1 MPTQELTIA
10 SSPSA
15 GTADRFREEDDAVPA
30 EPTEDATPTDDSPSE
45 PVGAGWWSRPGGG
58 REVLTVAAPLVVSS
72 LSWTVMTFVDRMLL
86 NHWSGAAMSA
96 AFVASTAWFAA
107 LCLPLGI
114 CSYTNTFVAQYHGSD
129 QPRRIGPSVW
139 QGVWIALGAS
149 PFILIAIPWGDA
161 LFRAAGHDPAAVAL
175 EGEYFSILCWGAP
188 AMLLAQSLSA
198 FWSGRGKTVVVMTVD
213 ALFAGLNLLLDWW
226 WIFGLSVTLGG
237 EEIEL
242 LPAAGI
248 AGAGWATVVSLWLK
262 AVVYLVMMVSG
273 KSYRTEF
280 AAADCGVDRPLLAR
294 MLSFGGPSGVQLLL
308 DVLGFTVFI
317 LLVAQLGPVENEAT
331 SMTFSIGSLAFMP
344 VVGVGMAASILVG
357 QHLGEDN
364 DDAAAQATWTSL
376 HVAWGYM
383 AVVSA
388 LLVFAP
394 GLFLSGF
401 FVGEAVE
408 GDASQ
413 RVAVAAV
420 AAVLMRFVA
429 AYNFLDAALIVF
441 VSALKGAGDT
451 RFILVASLVMA
462 SLLALL
468 TWLAVEVL
476 DAGLYSC
483 WALVSGW
490 IMGLGVIFLLRFL
503 QGAWRT
509 MRVIEPV

>member
-1 MPTQELTIA
+1 MPTQEQVTDR
-10 SSPSA
+10 PSA
-15 GTADRFREEDDAVPA
+15 LAADRFREEDDAVPA
-30 EPTEDATPTDDSPSE
+30 EPTDDANGDPARP
-45 PVGAGWWSRPGGG
+45 GWWSRAGGG

-149 PFILIAIPWGDA
+149 PFILMAIPWGDA
-161 LFRAAGHDPAAVAL
+161 MFRAAGHTAADVAL

-188 AMLLAQSLSA
+188 AMLLSQSLSA
-198 FWSGRGKTVVVMTVD
+198 FWSGRGKTVVVMVVD
-213 ALFAGLNLLLDWW
+213 ALFAGLNVLLDWW
-226 WIFGLSVTLGG
+226 WIFGLSIAWGQQAI
-237 EEIEL
+237 EIF
-242 LPAAGI
+242 PAAGI

-262 AVVYLVMMVSG
+262 AIVYFVMLVG
-273 KSYRTEF
+273 GGGYRSEF
-280 AAADCGVDRPLLAR
+280 ASAAWWVDRPLLKR
-294 MLSFGGPSGVQLLL
+294 MLVFGGPSGVQLLL

-317 LLVAQLGPVENEAT
+317 LLVAQLGSVENEAT

-364 DDAAAQATWTSL
+364 DAAAAQATWTSL
-376 HVAWGYM
+376 HVGWGYM
-383 AVVSA
+383 AIVSA
-388 LLVFAP
+388 LMVLVP

-408 GDASQ
+408 GDLAQ
-413 RVAVAAV
+413 RAAVAAV

-451 RFILVASLVMA
+451 RFILLASLVMA
-462 SLLALL
+462 TLLGVL

-476 DAGLYSC
+476 DAGLYGC
-483 WALVSGW
+483 WTLVSGW
-490 IMGLGVIFLLRFL
+490 IMGLGLIFMLRFL
-503 QGAWRT
+503 QGKWRT
-509 MRVIEPV
+509 MRVIEPPA